1 MIITGY
7 QGIGK
12 STLAKEHTNIID
24 LESSSFWKYEEDV
37 CRNKTVNKTRPDD
50 WYIYY
55 CQIAQ
60 HLSSQGYIVF
70 VSCHEQVRK
79 WLATHNTESF
89 YAIYPSLKL
98 KEQWIERLEKR
109 YEQTK
114 SEKDYSALIG
124 AQKFYDSNIKQLML
138 ESSYNSEVY
147 FKDYY
152 EIENIEYDLFDVI
165 KTFIKE

>member
-12 STLAKEHTNIID
+12 STLAKEHINIID

-37 CRNKTVNKTRPDD
+37 SRNKTGNRTRPDD

-79 WLATHNTESF
+79 WLAMHNTEPF

-98 KEQWIERLEKR
+98 KEQWIKRLEKR

-114 SEKDYSALIG
+114 SEKDYNALIG

-138 ESSYNSEVY
+138 EGGYNEEY

-152 EIENIEYDLFDVI
+152 EIENINYDLFDII